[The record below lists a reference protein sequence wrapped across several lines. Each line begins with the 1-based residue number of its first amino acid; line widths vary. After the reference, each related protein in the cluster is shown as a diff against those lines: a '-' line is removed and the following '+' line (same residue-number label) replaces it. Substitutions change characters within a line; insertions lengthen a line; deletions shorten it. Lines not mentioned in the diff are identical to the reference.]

1 MGIATKIVLYGGFL
15 ALLFL
20 VSLQNYLLFHSLAE
34 LFSIVI
40 AFGIFVIGWNSR
52 KYYKNNY
59 LLFIGI
65 AYLFVAFFDT
75 LHTLAY
81 KGMNIFHG
89 YDDNNLPPQLWLVA
103 RYMES
108 IALLLAPTFF
118 NKPVRHWRIVSVLTV
133 ISALAIYA
141 IFFADIFPVCFVT
154 GSGLTPFKVG
164 SEYLIDLILCAA
176 LYMLYRYKAHFE
188 PGVVKLLTLSIVC
201 TMVTELC
208 FTVYVHLYGISNL
221 IGHFFKILSFWFM
234 YKAIIETA
242 LGKPY
247 DLLFRELHT
256 SEKQFSNAF
265 HFAPIGIALVQ
276 PNGRWLKV
284 NRVVCAMLGYTED
297 ELLSKTFQDI
307 THPDDLEADLDQ
319 VRQMLDGPIASY
331 QAEKRYVH
339 KNGSAIWVLRST
351 SLVRDD
357 DGNPQ
362 HFITQII
369 NITDRKT
376 IEMVQTFLAGR
387 GWMSSDEEFF
397 PALARF
403 LSELLSLEFIC
414 IDRLIGDGHMARTV
428 AVYHNGKFEDNVE
441 YALKDTPCGEVV
453 GKIIC
458 CFPRDVVD
466 LFPNDPV
473 LREINAQSYAGIT
486 LWGKE
491 EKPIGLIA
499 LIGEKPFANQA
510 LVETV
515 LHFVAP
521 RATGELERMLAE
533 EVLRESENRYR
544 TLFDFGMDG
553 VVVIDP
559 ETTRLIDFNDLA
571 CRQLGYTR
579 EEFSLLSLVDIESME
594 PPEVIKSHIERI
606 VATGYDEFETMLRAK
621 QGDARNVHVKA
632 RYTIINGKNVCHCIW
647 RDITQRKKD
656 EQLAAARLHLIE
668 YGLVHTLDEL
678 LTETLNRIEDLT
690 GSLIGFYHFVQEEQG
705 TLTLHAWSTRT
716 ARDFCTAEGSGSHY
730 EIQKAG
736 VWGDCIHERRPVVHN
751 DYASLP
757 HRKGMPA
764 GHATVIRQMAVPI
777 IRSGSIVGVIGI
789 GNKPSNY
796 TEDDISLVSHFADLA
811 WDIAERKQII
821 DSLGE
826 SNERFE
832 AAFKNAPM
840 MIAISRLEDHTYL
853 DVNQRFLDLF
863 GFSREEVIGKTS
875 VELGLVSEADQNKL
889 REAISRDG
897 RIIEQEFS
905 ICTKSGQQLSCVNW
919 CEMITFSGQKRL
931 LSIAMDITARKHAEE
946 EKKALQSRLIQVQKM
961 EAIGTLAGGIAH
973 DFNNILGAI
982 IGYTEIA
989 RDEVPPESS
998 IAKSLNKVLDASQ
1011 RATALVKQI
1020 LAFSRQVNLQ
1030 RIPLNISHVVKD
1042 TIKLLRPSIPSTIE
1056 IRQQIDS
1063 SFRPILAD
1071 STQVHQIIMNLC
1083 TNAYHAMEQTGGV
1096 LQITIEDVELSLSD
1110 LQKHPGVQPGGFVK
1124 LSISDT
1130 GAGIDADIRSR
1141 IFEPYFTTK
1150 EVGKGTGM
1158 GLSIV
1163 HGIVASYGGFVT
1175 CESEIGKGT
1184 VFNIFFP
1191 AIEEQA
1197 ASEVKPMEL
1206 TPSGTERILF
1216 IDDEEILAEMGK
1228 TMLEQLGYDVTISNS
1243 SIEALAAFQNQ
1254 PDQFDVVI
1262 TDQTMPGMTGFDFAK
1277 RLLQIRPNIPIIL
1290 CTGYSNLVNEEQ
1302 AKIVGIKGFI
1312 MKPMSKKEIA
1322 KCLRAVLDENRI
1334 AG

>member
-1 MGIATKIVLYGGFL
+1 MMGIATKIGLCGGFL

-20 VSLQNYLLFHSLAE
+20 VSLKNYLLFHSLAE

-81 KGMNIFHG
+81 KGMNIFQG

-118 NKPVRHWRIVSVLTV
+118 NKPVRHWRIISVLTL

-141 IFFADIFPVCFVT
+141 IFFTDIFPVCFVT

-188 PGVVKLLTLSIVC
+188 PGVVRLLTLSIGC

-221 IGHFFKILSFWFM
+221 IGHFFKIFSFWFM

-247 DLLFRELHT
+247 DLLFRELRT
-256 SEKQFSNAF
+256 SETQFSNAF
-265 HFAPIGIALVQ
+265 HFAPIGIALVK

-284 NRVVCAMLGYTED
+284 NRAVCAMVGYTEE
-297 ELLSKTFQDI
+297 ELLCKTFQDI

-319 VRQMLDGPIASY
+319 VRQMLDGAVTSCSV
-331 QAEKRYVH
+331 EKRYVH
-339 KNGSAIWVLRST
+339 RNGSTIWALRSA
-351 SLVRDD
+351 SLVRDE

-362 HFITQII
+362 HFVVQII
-369 NITDRKT
+369 DITDRKMV
-376 IEMVQTFLAGR
+376 EMVQTFLSER
-387 GWMSSDEEFF
+387 GWISSDVEFF

-414 IDRLIGDGHMARTV
+414 IDRLTGDGHMARTV

-453 GKIIC
+453 GKTIC
-458 CFPRDVVD
+458 CFPRNVAD

-486 LWGKE
+486 LRGKDE
-491 EKPIGLIA
+491 EPIGLIA

-515 LHFVAP
+515 LHYVVP
-521 RATGELERMLAE
+521 RATGELERMLTE

-559 ETTRLIDFNDLA
+559 ETTQFIDFNDLA

-579 EEFSLLSLVDIESME
+579 EDFRLLSLTDIEGIE
-594 PPEVIKSHIERI
+594 PSEVIQSHIQKI
-606 VATGYDEFETMLRAK
+606 VATGYDEFETIQRTK
-621 QGDARNVHVKA
+621 QGDARNIHVKA

-647 RDITQRKKD
+647 RDITQRKK
-656 EQLAAARLHLIE
+656 EELLAAARLHLVE
-668 YGLVHTLDEL
+668 YGLVHSLDEL

-716 ARDFCTAEGSGSHY
+716 ARDFCKAEGTGRHY
-730 EIQKAG
+730 DIQKAG
-736 VWGDCIHERRPVVHN
+736 VWADCIHERRPVVHN

-789 GNKPSNY
+789 GNKSSNY
-796 TEDDISLVSHFADLA
+796 TEDDIALVSHFADLA
-811 WDIAERKQII
+811 WDIVERKQII

-826 SNERFE
+826 SNERFA
-832 AAFKNAPM
+832 AAFNNAPM
-840 MIAISRLEDHTYL
+840 MIAISRLEDNTYL
-853 DVNQRFLDLF
+853 DVNQRFLDIS

-875 VELGLVSEADQNKL
+875 AELGLVYEADQNQL
-889 REAISRDG
+889 RDTIIRDG
-897 RIIEQEFS
+897 RIIEQAFN
-905 ICTKSGQQLSCVNW
+905 ICTKSGQQLSCANW
-919 CEMITFSGQKRL
+919 CEMITFSGQKQL
-931 LSIAMDITARKHAEE
+931 LSIILDITARKHTEAEN
-946 EKKALQSRLIQVQKM
+946 KSLQAQLFQAQKM

-973 DFNNILGAI
+973 DFNNILSAI
-982 IGYTEIA
+982 LGYTEIA
-989 RDEVPPESS
+989 RDDAPPESS

-1011 RATALVKQI
+1011 RAIALVKQI

-1030 RIPLNISHVVKD
+1030 HIPLKISHIVKEA
-1042 TIKLLRPSIPSTIE
+1042 IKLLRPSIPSTIE

-1063 SFRPILAD
+1063 SVRTILAD

-1096 LQITIEDVELSLSD
+1096 LQITLEDVELSLSD

-1124 LSISDT
+1124 LAISDT
-1130 GAGIDADIRSR
+1130 GVGIDSDIRSR

-1163 HGIVASYGGFVT
+1163 HGIIASYGGFVT
-1175 CESEIGKGT
+1175 CESEVKKGT

-1197 ASEVKPMEL
+1197 ASEVEPIEL
-1206 TPSGTERILF
+1206 TPFGSERILF
-1216 IDDEEILAEMGK
+1216 IDDEEILAELGK
-1228 TMLEQLGYDVTISNS
+1228 AMLEQLGYDVTISTS
-1243 SIEALAAFQNQ
+1243 SLDAWNTFQHQ
-1254 PDQFDVVI
+1254 SSQFDVVV
-1262 TDQTMPGMTGFDFAK
+1262 TDQTMPGMTGMELA
-1277 RLLQIRPNIPIIL
+1277 RRMLQIRPDVPIII
-1290 CTGYSNLVNEEQ
+1290 CTGHSTLINEKQ
-1302 AKIVGIKGFI
+1302 ALAEGVKGFA
-1312 MKPMSKKEIA
+1312 MKPLGKKGLATLIR
-1322 KCLRAVLDENRI
+1322 KVLNKS
-1334 AG
+1334 